1 MFSRML
7 REIFLWQLASGS
19 NGLFNQANG
28 VFSDANFDALQGC
41 RFSLILFPH
50 VHVRVKIDKNEKDE
64 KMKTSKMKVKSI
76 NGRFPLLL
84 RGR

>member
-1 MFSRML
+1 MFSCML

-28 VFSDANFDALQGC
+28 VFLDANFDASQGC
-41 RFSLILFPH
+41 QFSLILFLH
-50 VHVRVKIDKNEKDE
+50 VHVCVKIDKNDNDE